1 MAQDLMSQFYG
12 CFNLPLH
19 ERIME
24 LSRIIEVA
32 SPNKDLQTLFPQL
45 VNNIFASSLNNG
57 WGLNSVTYDGNRN
70 LFEILISFLEPQG
83 PMFQLCYKLLSDPQL
98 KYNLPLNILPL
109 DLQVTLE
116 RGRCPQFYA
125 DLLTVDPQS
134 LKLNVVGLSLNPFD
148 YYIFNFALYLISN
161 NHNKTSWE
169 NWNSVY
175 FALACDYLTHFLPT
189 DPNVPVLPHIPHYM
203 GKVPMAAPLQ
213 TANRPLGSP
222 SLLLIPDLS
231 GISNQ
236 HASAQTQSRNEVW
249 RSETVLQVF
258 IDIWMSIEQYSNGN
272 IDNFQQNYPVLT
284 SSPERV
290 RTVRVLVKHIHSFS
304 AKYLSDLATR
314 SSALRKYARQIMCA
328 RAYHYVKHLVTTW
341 PLDASFR
348 LVIELWLSLI
358 QPWRY
363 MDSAI
368 TQERFPRA
376 QPLQEEGNSN
386 TLDASYTQFIAE
398 NFPTYTCIFQMV
410 LPRFMRLDLTTYK
423 NAVMLFR
430 LGKVFS
436 QQHLIPILWN
446 LEKAMTDNTSSLQ
459 NSPDNSYN
467 NISAEHSYT
476 YNGISLSKWV
486 AIAKQS
492 ISELNVTAN
501 FEYCPIW
508 SENKKSYMMEFIKK
522 IHTAKLIAEKNVEEF
537 NKRINQH
544 QQAYWAHRNVRRDPI
559 AVLVVKPTILPRFWA
574 TVKHWLLIV
583 NKDEDE
589 LLIEEMKKVPD
600 YLNNCIHYFC
610 NIFGVNDN
618 MLLSLETGIE
628 DVSQEDVSFDNSSNF
643 ALSITNKLRSK
654 PTSINYMGDPDLM
667 PITSYENTI
676 LVRMF
681 YQIAA
686 RLNEIYGD
694 EFCAFWNRNDLC
706 GYVAREIL
714 QKPCTIQTYVRD
726 ASNRNNVIRQEL
738 PARLSLRRLG
748 SHVCIVWLT
757 IGYLLFLLFS
767 NSVILYVMFI
777 FIMWSVYILIKASLK
792 MLKIM

>member
-1 MAQDLMSQFYG
+1 MSHDLMSQFYG

-70 LFEILISFLEPQG
+70 LFEMLISFLEPQG

-161 NHNKTSWE
+161 NQNKTSWE

-189 DPNVPVLPHIPHYM
+189 DPNVPVLPHIPHYT
-203 GKVPMAAPLQ
+203 GKVPMVAPLQ

-258 IDIWMSIEQYSNGN
+258 IDIWMSIEQYTNGN

-304 AKYLSDLATR
+304 AKYLTDLATR

-363 MDSAI
+363 MDNAI

-376 QPLQEEGNSN
+376 QPMQEEGNSN

-446 LEKAMTDNTSSLQ
+446 LEKAMMDNTSSLQ
-459 NSPDNSYN
+459 HSPDNSYN
-467 NISAEHSYT
+467 NISTEHSYT

-492 ISELNVTAN
+492 ISELNVAAN
-501 FEYCPIW
+501 FEYSAIW
-508 SENKKSYMMEFIKK
+508 SENKKPYMMEFVKK
-522 IHTAKLIAEKNVEEF
+522 IHSAKLIAEKNVEEF
-537 NKRINQH
+537 NKRINQ
-544 QQAYWAHRNVRRDPI
+544 QQQG
-559 AVLVVKPTILPRFWA
+559 FWA

-589 LLIEEMKKVPD
+589 LLFEEIKKVPD

-628 DVSQEDVSFDNSSNF
+628 EVSQEDVSFDNTTNF
-643 ALSITNKLRSK
+643 AQSITNKLRSN

-681 YQIAA
+681 YQIAT
-686 RLNEIYGD
+686 RLNEIYG
-694 EFCAFWNRNDLC
+694 EQFNAYWNRDDLC
-706 GYVAREIL
+706 GYVSREVL
-714 QKPCTIQTYVRD
+714 QRPCSVQSYVRSAEGAGCSGRSRLLRRD
-726 ASNRNNVIRQEL
+726 L
-738 PARLSLRRLG
+738 PARLSLRRLA
-748 SHVCIVWLT
+748 SHACCLWLAA
-757 IGYLLFLLFS
+757 GYALFLFFS
-767 NSVILYVMFI
+767 NSLILYVIFI
-777 FIMWSVYILIKASLK
+777 FIMWTVYILMKASLK
-792 MLKIM
+792 MIKIIKDE